1 MYSPDSEER
10 LVANSIA
17 DSCFLSF
24 DERVKINTTNCTK
37 KRSFVTLISALC
49 PKYKSIYIAARNKT
63 VNFLRT

>member
-24 DERVKINTTNCTK
+24 DVRVKN
-37 KRSFVTLISALC
+37 
-49 PKYKSIYIAARNKT
+49 KYN
-63 VNFLRT
+63 